1 MWLNIKERQLYI
13 TYQVLEEI
21 LKNIKYNIRSI
32 KDVPIDSIDAHLIAE
47 LSKLSEQ
54 CPLQL
59 NWWYLQ
65 NNDTL
70 MERQISS
77 LQIFDCM

>member
-21 LKNIKYNIRSI
+21 LNIVYIYHINSI

-47 LSKLSEQ
+47 LSKSSEQ

-59 NWWYLQ
+59 N
-65 NNDTL
+65 
-70 MERQISS
+70 
-77 LQIFDCM
+77 

>member
-21 LKNIKYNIRSI
+21 LKNIKYHISSI

-47 LSKLSEQ
+47 LSKSSEQ